1 MFDAFHLFSFSW
13 LWITEVLA
21 QVGGLGGP
29 GTIEKCLNGG
39 DVKMGIR
46 LYKLLFE
53 AIYRIKMRELEV
65 SVLPE
70 NDQTSSLLV
79 EVQTAKENLTHETV
93 KNLVNNNHVE
103 YCFKWVVIWP
113 SGYSFL

>member
-1 MFDAFHLFSFSW
+1 MGGFHIICLMRSIYSRFRGFGF
-13 LWITEVLA
+13 TELLA

-29 GTIEKCLNGG
+29 GTIEKCMNGG

-53 AIYRIKMRELEV
+53 AIYWIKMRELEV
-65 SVLPE
+65 FVLPE

-79 EVQTAKENLTHETV
+79 EVQTARESLTHETV
-93 KNLVNNNHVE
+93 Q
-103 YCFKWVVIWP
+103 C
-113 SGYSFL
+113 